1 MKTSLS
7 YFVIYFASLLTIETK
22 TKKKQTQEFGDK
34 LDVRVLNLQIVKEE
48 ITTVTSLVT
57 IDIVIN
63 EL

>member
-7 YFVIYFASLLTIETK
+7 YFVIYFASLLAIETK